1 MELTIYGGTIIHV
14 KSEHGADPYVNIPM
28 PISMKGWRK
37 KRFYLRNDA
46 SVLLPVFTG
55 NRPIPQPTWEYGVA
69 KNDLIRLQP
78 LHEVIQQLR

>member
-1 MELTIYGGTIIHV
+1 VELTIYGGTIIHV

-55 NRPIPQPTWEYGVA
+55 NRPIPMPSWGYGVA
-69 KNDLIRLQP
+69 SRDLGKL
-78 LHEVIQQLR
+78 

>member
-1 MELTIYGGTIIHV
+1 M
-14 KSEHGADPYVNIPM
+14 SWHGINPYFDILM
-28 PISMKGWRK
+28 SKLMKAWRK
-37 KRFYLRNDA
+37 KRFYLRND
-46 SVLLPVFTG
+46 VNTPLPVFTG